1 MSGATANGDELVA
14 VYDEAGVAI
23 GRARRAEVRDQGLW
37 HAGGMVLVRSQDGES
52 VYVHQRAPDK
62 DVFPGAYDCWA
73 GGLVAAG
80 ESPAECAVRE
90 VAEELGV
97 TGVQLHPLFS
107 LKFEEPPIRCHN
119 FAFEVRWG
127 GPIVHQPEEIVSGQ
141 WLALDELQRWA
152 NDPRTPLVPDGRLC
166 IQQWFHL
173 RK

>member
-14 VYDEAGVAI
+14 IYDEAGVAI

-37 HAGGMVLVRSQDGES
+37 HAGGMVLVRSLDGES
-52 VYVHQRAPDK
+52 VY
-62 DVFPGAYDCWA
+62 
-73 GGLVAAG
+73 
-80 ESPAECAVRE
+80 
-90 VAEELGV
+90 
-97 TGVQLHPLFS
+97 
-107 LKFEEPPIRCHN
+107 
-119 FAFEVRWG
+119 
-127 GPIVHQPEEIVSGQ
+127 VHQPEEIVSGQ